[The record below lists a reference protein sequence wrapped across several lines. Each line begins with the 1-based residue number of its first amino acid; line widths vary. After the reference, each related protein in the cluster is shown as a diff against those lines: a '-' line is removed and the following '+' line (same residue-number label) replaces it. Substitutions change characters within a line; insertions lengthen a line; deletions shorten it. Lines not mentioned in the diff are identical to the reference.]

1 MNAAM
6 RGKRDRARLRYD
18 EPMNRHTSWRIGGA
32 ADVFFRPADV
42 AQLTAFIAGLDA
54 DRDILWIGL
63 GSNLLVRDGGFRG
76 VVICTLDL
84 AARIK
89 RLDEGRVHSGAGVPC
104 TALARQCTRWQLG
117 PAGFLAGIP
126 GTLGG
131 ALAMNA
137 GAFGGETWDLVE
149 TVETLDRSGRLRRRP
164 RADYQVGYR
173 RVEGVPDE
181 WFLGATLAL
190 AHDSGADMSQLA
202 EMRRQR
208 DSTQPLGE
216 RSCGSVFRNPPGDFA
231 ARLIEVSGLKGR
243 RVGDAMVSDKH
254 ANFIINCGR
263 ATARDVECLIGEV
276 RDRVKEESGIALEP
290 EVRVVGEND
299 AI

>member
-89 RLDEGRVHSGAGVPC
+89 RLDDRRVHSGAGVPC

-164 RADYQVGYR
+164 GRTIKWV
-173 RVEGVPDE
+173 
-181 WFLGATLAL
+181 T
-190 AHDSGADMSQLA
+190 
-202 EMRRQR
+202 
-208 DSTQPLGE
+208 
-216 RSCGSVFRNPPGDFA
+216 A
-231 ARLIEVSGLKGR
+231 A
-243 RVGDAMVSDKH
+243 
-254 ANFIINCGR
+254 
-263 ATARDVECLIGEV
+263 
-276 RDRVKEESGIALEP
+276 
-290 EVRVVGEND
+290 
-299 AI
+299 